1 MAGFMGTER
10 HIKSMP
16 IDVNPLR
23 RLLLSRKLN
32 AVLVVMLSFSQKN
45 FAQ

>member
-16 IDVNPLR
+16 IDVNPLK
-23 RLLLSRKLN
+23 RLLLSRKVGEL
-32 AVLVVMLSFSQKN
+32 LYVM
-45 FAQ
+45 

>member
-1 MAGFMGTER
+1 MAGFMGAER
-10 HIKSMP
+10 HIKSMHS
-16 IDVNPLR
+16 DVNSLK

-32 AVLVVMLSFSQKN
+32 AVLVVMLSFSQKY